1 MHSHIETLTTHNDN
15 TQTHTNTH
23 THTHTRQAYVERPK
37 AKPEFVRRR
46 PHGKYFEMLLVRGE
60 QDRTGKQPQK
70 EGDGSRSVGDV
81 SQHAV
86 NLENFEE
93 HEGQRIASPTSVAIM
108 NMYGVLQQVKCLR
121 AYHLVHDVCVCVCA
135 RECVPVHTTAAR
147 CSHYANAAGLPKP

>member
-1 MHSHIETLTTHNDN
+1 
-15 TQTHTNTH
+15 
-23 THTHTRQAYVERPK
+23 
-37 AKPEFVRRR
+37 
-46 PHGKYFEMLLVRGE
+46 MLLVRGE

-93 HEGQRIASPTSVAIM
+93 HEGQRIESPTSVAIM

-121 AYHLVHDVCVCVCA
+121 AYHLVHDVCVCA
-135 RECVPVHTTAAR
+135 RARACLFTQRQHAAHTTQTLQDFL
-147 CSHYANAAGLPKP
+147 NPKP